1 MVRGGYVRRAPI
13 PPFGFVLMRLNRL
26 QALRAVMET
35 GSVTEASRR
44 IHRTQ
49 PQISRLISAL
59 EDEVGFSLFSR
70 QGRGLIP
77 TQECLRFYE
86 GTRHILAGFEEVSRI
101 ADSIRTQQDAWLRI
115 LTQPYFAYSVT
126 PGAIAEFS
134 RRHPRVRVS
143 LEVRSRVDVGLWM
156 SGQQFDLGLAALPID
171 FPGIRSH
178 PFADVRLVIAMQAGH
193 RLAAKTVLTPDDI
206 KDEPFIAL
214 RPFTLL
220 RQRIDDLMEKQR
232 LPLRLVMET
241 SSGQSACQLA
251 ALGVGIALA
260 DPILAMNVPGIVL
273 RDFEPA
279 LSIPYGFLLP
289 RSYAPSEQAR
299 EFARLFVRIVKETA
313 PDRVQLITLPP
324 TDDDGLF
331 SAF

>member
-1 MVRGGYVRRAPI
+1 
-13 PPFGFVLMRLNRL
+13 MRLNRL
-26 QALRAVMET
+26 QALRAVLET

-59 EDEVGFSLFSR
+59 EEEVGFSLFLR

-101 ADSIRTQQDAWLRI
+101 ADSIRNKQDAWLRI

-134 RRHPRVRVS
+134 RNHPNIRVS

-171 FPGIRSH
+171 FPGIRSRT
-178 PFADVRLVIAMQAGH
+178 FANVRLVIAMPEGH
-193 RLAAKTVLTPDDI
+193 RLAAKPVLTPDDI

-232 LPLRLVMET
+232 LPLRMIMET

-260 DPILAMNVPGIVL
+260 DPILAANVPGIVL
-273 RDFEPA
+273 RDFEPQ

-289 RSYAPSEQAR
+289 ASYAPSEQAR
-299 EFARLFVRIVKETA
+299 EFAKLFVRIVKDTA
-313 PDRVQLITLPP
+313 PDRVDLVAGETG
-324 TDDDGLF
+324 DDEGLLADSF
-331 SAF
+331 NG